1 MKLIPAIDL
10 IDGQCVRLTKG
21 DYGTKKVYNSD
32 PLEQARIFEDA
43 GIEHLHLVDLS
54 GARAGQPMH
63 LDVLEQICSKTSLK
77 VDYGGGIR
85 TQENILEVLNRGA
98 KQVNLGTMLIRN
110 LDLAPEWI
118 SRFGAESL
126 IASVDV
132 LGQMV
137 KISGWQQDSGL
148 ELFPVIEQ
156 LMEAG
161 FIYFTVTDIDRDGTL
176 GEPAYQLYKDLLG
189 RFPGIRLNASG
200 GVSSQDQLPKL
211 DQIGCHGAIVGKAI
225 YEGRILIGSTGR
237 RAQRAG
243 HKV

>member
-21 DYGTKKVYNSD
+21 DYTSKKVYNSD
-32 PLEQARIFEDA
+32 PLAQAKIFEEA

-54 GARAGQPMH
+54 GAKAGKPVH
-63 LDVLEQICSKTSLK
+63 LNVLEKISRETKLK
-77 VDYGGGIR
+77 VDFGGGIR
-85 TQENILEVLNRGA
+85 TAEDITEILNRGA
-98 KQVNLGTMLIRN
+98 RQVNLGTMLIKN
-110 LDLAPEWI
+110 MDKAPEWI

-132 LGQMV
+132 LDHKV
-137 KISGWQQDSGL
+137 KISGWQKDSGL
-148 ELFPVIEQ
+148 ELFPVIEK
-156 LMEAG
+156 LIEAG

-176 GEPAYQLYKDLLG
+176 GEPAYQLYKDLLS

-200 GVSSQDQLPKL
+200 GVSAQEQLPKL

-225 YEGRILIGSTGR
+225 YEGRIVLNGTS
-237 RAQRAG
+237 
-243 HKV
+243 H